1 MTIETTNE
9 NAIVEAIV
17 TNIVRNDEEAAYR
30 FARAK
35 RFKVNEIVVRRLAD
49 TEEDFKHADLKRKAY
64 RRNMRKCMERIVGL
78 TGIPEEYVKAA
89 LVWYATEVVT
99 DALIDEGC

>member
-9 NAIVEAIV
+9 NAIVETIV
-17 TNIVRNDEEAAYR
+17 ANLVHNDEEAAHR

-35 RFKVNEIVVRRLAD
+35 RFKVSELAARRHATDETDAEYAD
-49 TEEDFKHADLKRKAY
+49 NRREAY
-64 RRNMRKCMERIVGL
+64 RRNMRKCMERVAFL

-89 LVWYATEVVT
+89 LIWYATEVVT
-99 DALIDEGC
+99 DALVDEC